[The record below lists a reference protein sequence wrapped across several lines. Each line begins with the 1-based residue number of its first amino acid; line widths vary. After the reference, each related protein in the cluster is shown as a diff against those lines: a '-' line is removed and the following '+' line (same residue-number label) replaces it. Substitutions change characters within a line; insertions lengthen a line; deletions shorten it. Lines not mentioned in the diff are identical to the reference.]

1 MGIKIIP
8 WLQVSPAER
17 PGGGFQYGVQIRF
30 SDGSNSVMPWTPAIL
45 NYINDRVDGFGFFG
59 IHDDYFQ

>member
-1 MGIKIIP
+1 
-8 WLQVSPAER
+8 
-17 PGGGFQYGVQIRF
+17 
-30 SDGSNSVMPWTPAIL
+30 MPWTPAIL